1 MLCVVIFQAL
11 EKQVGNGDYMSM
23 QDPISDLLTQIR
35 NAYLAK
41 KDFII
46 VYSSKLKL
54 ALVDL
59 LKNEFFL
66 KDYLLLDSES
76 RKPRIKIFLRYYG
89 KSIPILRKIIRVSK
103 PSVKVYM
110 KKNKLPKVFGGF
122 GIVVISTPLGL
133 LTDKKARELGHGGEI
148 LCIVE

>member
-1 MLCVVIFQAL
+1 MLCAVIFL
-11 EKQVGNGDYMSM
+11 ELERLVGNIMSM
-23 QDPISDLLTQIR
+23 QDPISDLLTRIR

-54 ALVDL
+54 SLVDL

-66 KDYLLLDSES
+66 KDYFILDVES
-76 RKPRIKIFLRYYG
+76 KKPRIKIFLRYYG
-89 KSIPILRKIIRVSK
+89 KGIPILRRIIRVSK
-103 PSVKVYM
+103 PSIKIY
-110 KKNKLPKVFGGF
+110 KNKKSLPKVSGGF
-122 GIVVISTPLGL
+122 GIAVISTSLGL
-133 LTDKKARELGHGGEI
+133 MTDKKARELGIGGEV

>member
-1 MLCVVIFQAL
+1 
-11 EKQVGNGDYMSM
+11 MSM

-54 ALVDL
+54 ALIDL

-66 KDYLLLDSES
+66 KDYLLLDSDS

-89 KSIPILRKIIRVSK
+89 KGMPILRKIIRISK

-110 KKNKLPKVFGGF
+110 KKNILPKVFSGF
-122 GIVVISTPLGL
+122 GIVVISTSLGL
-133 LTDKKARELGHGGEI
+133 LTDKKARELGQGGEI
-148 LCIVE
+148 LCVVE

>member
-1 MLCVVIFQAL
+1 
-11 EKQVGNGDYMSM
+11 MSM

-35 NAYLAK
+35 NGYLAK

-54 ALVDL
+54 SLVEL

-66 KDYLLLDSES
+66 KDYLVLDSDS
-76 RKPRIKIFLRYYG
+76 KKPRLKVFLRYYG
-89 KSIPILRKIIRVSK
+89 KGIPILRRITRISK
-103 PSVKVYM
+103 PSVKVY
-110 KKNKLPKVFGGF
+110 KKKEFLPNVLNGF
-122 GIVVISTPLGL
+122 GIAIVSTPVGL

>member
-1 MLCVVIFQAL
+1 MAI
-11 EKQVGNGDYMSM
+11 

-35 NAYLAK
+35 NGYSAR
-41 KDFII
+41 KDFIV

-54 ALVDL
+54 SLVNL

-66 KDYLLLDSES
+66 KDYIILDKDS

-89 KSIPILRKIIRVSK
+89 KNMPILRRIVRVSK
-103 PSVKVYM
+103 PSVKIYRNC
-110 KKNKLPKVFGGF
+110 KSLPKVSNGF
-122 GIVVISTPLGL
+122 GIAIISTSLGL
-133 LTDKKARELGHGGEI
+133 LTDKKAREFGVGGEV